1 MLVPSILA
9 VWMLGVA
16 AIAVAERHNIA
27 DVPDLWEGSGLLWVL
42 VLGWP
47 VTLALFLAGFRF
59 GDEDEGQ

>member
-16 AIAVAERHNIA
+16 AIAVFERRSIA

-47 VTLALFLAGFRF
+47 VTLALFVAMGPFIQE
-59 GDEDEGQ
+59 GED